1 MRDYFASMSLIISQI
16 KTLGQIVNIGETDFH
31 ESLDH
36 DRRWTSVCN
45 KNFETQATVCQETA
59 STTLLLM
66 ITVAVDAQVS
76 RSMFVCREK
85 EPAPLNGAKVDQR
98 LHTRV
103 KELERPRHNSDM
115 SW

>member
-1 MRDYFASMSLIISQI
+1 
-16 KTLGQIVNIGETDFH
+16 
-31 ESLDH
+31 
-36 DRRWTSVCN
+36 
-45 KNFETQATVCQETA
+45 
-59 STTLLLM
+59 M

-115 SW
+115 SWWNDQILVPYANRVTKTLSDEPEKL